1 MIGLDTP
8 VLVRFLAQD
17 DPAQSA
23 LATALIETQLSAQ
36 QPGYISTLVLAELH
50 AVLTQLY
57 GVNRARFADI
67 ARGLLTAQSLRF
79 DNLQAAWNAL
89 QAFEDG
95 LDFVGALRAELAHDA
110 GCETTVTFDP
120 RLAGHPKAS
129 LLSADR

>member
-1 MIGLDTP
+1 MIGLDTS

-17 DPAQSA
+17 DPVQSG
-23 LATALIETQLSAQ
+23 LATALIETQLSAE
-36 QPGYISTLVLAELH
+36 QPGYISAVVLAELH

-57 GVNRARFADI
+57 GVDRARFADI
-67 ARGLLTAQSLRF
+67 ARGLLTAQSLHF
-79 DNLQAAWNAL
+79 DPLSAAWNAL

-95 LDFVGALRAELAHDA
+95 HDFVGALQAELAHDA

-120 RLAGHPKAS
+120 RLAGHPKAR